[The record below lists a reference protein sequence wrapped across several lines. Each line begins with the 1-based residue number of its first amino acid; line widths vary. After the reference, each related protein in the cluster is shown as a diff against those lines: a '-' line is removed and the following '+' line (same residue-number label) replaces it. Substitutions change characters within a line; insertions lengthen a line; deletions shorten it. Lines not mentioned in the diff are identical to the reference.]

1 LLLSVYNT
9 SEMDIQ
15 KRKPFK
21 TLLHIL
27 IPIRRIARIAGS
39 CAVVF
44 GAGLCSAQP
53 VDVFAAASLKPA
65 LDAIAVQYARE
76 TGQALRLSYAAS
88 SVLARQIEQ
97 GAPTD
102 VFVSAS
108 SDWMSYVHDAG
119 VFSQS
124 ARVIA
129 ANRLVL
135 ASATPAA
142 VTLEVE
148 DIMARLDG
156 GRLAVPLISSVPLG
170 LYAAQALTTLGLLHE
185 LRPHLA
191 QQDNARA
198 SLIAV
203 LRQECPLG
211 LLYASDVQSTA
222 GVYVVAN
229 ITPETHEP
237 VRYLAAPVTA
247 RGEAVVAY
255 LAGATGREVFA
266 AQGFLAP

>member
-1 LLLSVYNT
+1 MLLSVYNT
-9 SEMDIQ
+9 SNMDIQ

-27 IPIRRIARIAGS
+27 NPIRRIAQIAGS

-44 GAGLCSAQP
+44 GAGLCAAQP
-53 VDVFAAASLKPA
+53 IDVFAAASLKPA
-65 LDAIAVQYARE
+65 LDAIAEQYARE
-76 TGQALRLSYAAS
+76 TSQTLRLSYAAS

-97 GAPTD
+97 GAPAD

-119 VFSQS
+119 VLSQS

-135 ASATPAA
+135 ASATPPA
-142 VTLEVE
+142 VTLDVE

-170 LYAAQALTTLGLLHE
+170 IYGAQVLTTLRLLHD

-211 LLYASDVQSTA
+211 LLYASDVQNTP
-222 GVYVVAN
+222 GVYVVAD
-229 ITPETHEP
+229 IAAETHDP
-237 VRYLAAPVTA
+237 VRYLAASVTA

-255 LAGATGREVFA
+255 LAGAKGRDVFA
-266 AQGFLAP
+266 ALGFLAP